1 MNYATASGITVGVV
15 AVGWYIS
22 TVYPDATKLFTQY
35 FEETEQKEPET
46 TTEIEIVQT
55 EKLSVQLSQE
65 TIVETETV
73 SAVAESPTQG
83 VDQEETIESKLK
95 PNLSTETLSQHSD
108 QQENVSKS
116 GDESSTKGSEAVT
129 GSFIILQS
137 DDCDT
142 HSQKS
147 QESHKSQ
154 SPALTMETIK
164 LAVEIV
170 EKAPTPQPSSPKSAN
185 YPQIPHVDPDEF
197 SDLTEE
203 ERRKL
208 SDVRTTKLERLELER
223 KLKMLQWKRQQER
236 EVAEKEAV
244 LFDKLRKVPEQMKM
258 AK

>member
-1 MNYATASGITVGVV
+1 MNYATASAITVGVV

-35 FEETEQKEPET
+35 FEESELKEEQT
-46 TTEIEIVQT
+46 MIDIEIEKT
-55 EKLSVQLSQE
+55 ENVNVQLCQE
-65 TIVETETV
+65 TIAETETV
-73 SAVAESPTQG
+73 SVETENRMQA
-83 VDQEETIESKLK
+83 VDQEVTIESKLK
-95 PNLSTETLSQHSD
+95 PNYSAETLSQHSD
-108 QQENVSKS
+108 QHENVSKS
-116 GDESSTKGSEAVT
+116 GDETSTKGSEAVT

-147 QESHKSQ
+147 QGSHKSQ
-154 SPALTMETIK
+154 TPALTMETIK
-164 LAVEIV
+164 LAVDIV
-170 EKAPTPQPSSPKSAN
+170 EKDRTPQPSSPRN
-185 YPQIPHVDPDEF
+185 MQYPQIPNVDPDEF

-208 SDVRTTKLERLELER
+208 SDVRTSKLERLELER

-244 LFDKLRKVPEQMKM
+244 LFAKLRKVPEQMKM
-258 AK
+258 VK